1 MGAVI
6 MLLALAIWYVKS
18 ERAKGS
24 YSGDAAGYYAYLP
37 AIINDGDL
45 SFSQHKQRENDHGIY
60 ANYRRESNGNTVNK
74 YPVGTA
80 ILQAPAYMISHLFGL
95 DEYSGGQQILHL
107 LGALFFL
114 LLGLY
119 HLRKLSNSLGL
130 NGDLAIVMSLSG
142 NLIYYTIAEPFM
154 SHVYGFSLVCIL
166 LSLLYDTVNIKEL
179 KHIPWMFLII
189 GFLIILRPTNVL
201 LIAFLPFILKLYKSD
216 FKTVLSLLRMKW
228 YWFPLMLLPI
238 GIQSILWY
246 IGTGQFFM
254 WSYPGEGFNWF
265 SPHLMEVWISF
276 KKGLFIYTPILLFSL
291 AAFYRFRL
299 FRQSQTIYWFAGL
312 LIVSYVISCWWS
324 WYYGDSF
331 GHRAFIEFYPVL
343 IIPALILFSNSKNNV
358 LIWTSVSIVFLFGL
372 LQNWQYD
379 AGIIHPNSMSLKKY
393 KSVLFKTGSHYKAYL
408 GNEQEVPPHGVEL
421 KLLKHSSIDEMSS
434 EGKLYMCETT
444 YSSKVPAFATIRC
457 SKTSDNTIDYRSLKL
472 VAQGF
477 DTNNEQV
484 FLQQIPY
491 YDIADEGHGEWVQ
504 LETKIVIQ
512 AAPTVKLYIYN
523 PEKLSFRIKNYSVT
537 INQCIPID

>member
-1 MGAVI
+1 
-6 MLLALAIWYVKS
+6 MLLALVIWYVKS

-37 AIINDGDL
+37 AIIIDGDL
-45 SFSQHKQRENDHGIY
+45 SFSLHKQRENEHGIY
-60 ANYRRESNGNTVNK
+60 ANYRRESNNNTVNK

-80 ILQAPAYMISHLFGL
+80 ILQAPAYILSHVLGL
-95 DEYSGGQQILHL
+95 GEYSRGQQILHL

-119 HLRKLSNSLGL
+119 HLRKLCNSLGL

-166 LSLLYDTVNIKEL
+166 LSLLHDTVNKKEL
-179 KHIPWMFLII
+179 KRIPWLFLII

-201 LIAFLPFILKLYKSD
+201 LVAFLPFILKLYKSD
-216 FKTVLSLLRMKW
+216 FKTLLTFLSKRLHWLPLL
-228 YWFPLMLLPI
+228 FLPI
-238 GIQSILWY
+238 SFQIIIWY
-246 IGTGQFFM
+246 MGTGQFFV
-254 WSYPGEGFNWF
+254 WSYPGEGFNWL
-265 SPHLMEVWISF
+265 SPHLTEVWISF

-299 FRQSQTIYWFAGL
+299 FRQSQTIYWFTGL

-343 IIPALILFSNSKNNV
+343 IIPALILFSKSKKNV
-358 LIWTSVSIVFLFGL
+358 VIWASVSIVFLFGL

-393 KSVLFKTGSHYKAYL
+393 KAVLFKTGSHYKAYL

-421 KLLKHSSIDEMSS
+421 KLLKHSSIDETSS
-434 EGKLYMCETT
+434 EGKLYMCETS
-444 YSSKVPAFATIRC
+444 YSSEFPVFATIRC
-457 SKTSDNTIDYRSLKL
+457 GKTSDNAINYRSLKL
-472 VAQGF
+472 IAQGF
-477 DTNNEQV
+477 NTNNKQV

-512 AAPTVKLYIYN
+512 AAPIVKLYIYN
-523 PEKLSFRIKNYSVT
+523 PDKLEFRIKNYSVN
-537 INQCIPID
+537 INECVPID